1 MFHSLKNKLTFMYMM
16 LVLIIAMVGIN
27 SVVRLYALNRAIDGL
42 MVDNYKSINATAQ
55 MLNDIN
61 DQNSFMIDYIH
72 TQSKEALNNFSS
84 CSNNFYKFLNI
95 EENNITEGGE
105 QELAKTLAAQYM
117 NYMQLCTQIPQYRSK
132 TSTEETVNYY
142 NRVIF
147 PTYKEITA
155 TLNKIS
161 SLNEKAMFANKEG
174 VEASSRSA
182 TEFILILS
190 VATVFIGL
198 VFSRYLIKRY
208 TSPISEL
215 TENIKAIK
223 EGNLSQQVTIKTRD
237 EIGLLASEFNNM
249 TKRLSIYEQST
260 SGKLLAEKNRS
271 LAIVKSISDPLVV
284 LDSSYKIIL
293 LNKACEEFFSITEDL
308 ALNKYILLS
317 IRSAPLYD
325 HILEVIEKKSENN
338 QRVISFQ
345 HNEKDYFFNVIV
357 TAAKDES
364 AKINDIVVLFQ
375 DITKMKELEKLKTNF
390 ISTISHEFKTP
401 LNSIMLGTSLLLNE
415 NIGVINEKQIEI
427 IKAMQDDGN
436 KLAVLVTNLLQL
448 SKIESDKSLFR
459 MMPSSILGIIN
470 DCYRNFYD
478 EARQKEINLYYE
490 IDENLPKVVVDAEKI
505 SWVINNLI
513 SNALRFT
520 NAGDE
525 ITITALVVDSKMQI
539 SVRDTGMGIPQDYID
554 KIFDKFVQVK
564 GSDFESRGTGLG
576 LSIAREIIEAHGES
590 IWCESKLDMGSIF
603 SFTLPLVEKE

>member
-95 EENNITEGGE
+95 EENNITESGE

-117 NYMQLCTQIPQYRSK
+117 KYMQLCTQIPQYRSK
-132 TSTEETVNYY
+132 ASTEETVNYY
-142 NRVIF
+142 NREIF

-155 TLNKIS
+155 SLNKIS

-223 EGNLSQQVTIKTRD
+223 EGNLNQQVTIKTRD

-284 LDSSYKIIL
+284 LDSNYKIIL

-338 QRVISFQ
+338 QRIISFQ

-375 DITKMKELEKLKTNF
+375 DITKMKELERLKTNF

-415 NIGVINEKQIEI
+415 DIGVINEKQIEI
-427 IKAMQDDGN
+427 IKAMKDDGN

-448 SKIESDKSLFR
+448 SKIESDKSLFH

-490 IDENLPKVVVDAEKI
+490 VDENLPKVVVDAEKI

-525 ITITALVVDSKMQI
+525 ITITALVVEGKMQI

-590 IWCESKLDMGSIF
+590 IWCESKLDMGSNF